1 MDKGMTPP
9 LLSSPPSCSKRTVFS
24 ALTMAGDGGRCVAMA
39 GGKGGGAAADRSTHE
54 EGNDGGIV
62 GIFDDAGAGKGK

>member
-1 MDKGMTPP
+1 MTPP